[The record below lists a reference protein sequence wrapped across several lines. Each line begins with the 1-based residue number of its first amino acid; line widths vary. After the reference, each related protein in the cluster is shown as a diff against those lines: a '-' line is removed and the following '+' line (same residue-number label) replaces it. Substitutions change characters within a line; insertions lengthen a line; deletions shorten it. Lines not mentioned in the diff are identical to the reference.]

1 MPARSAIRDV
11 ARNLTRVPPDQRKEL
26 PTISGPAL
34 GGSQTISTQDFRGKV
49 VVINVWGS
57 WCPPCRKEAPDLQA
71 ASVET
76 KDIAQFV
83 GITSKDYDPAPAEAF
98 VRSFKITYPS
108 IYDPSGKVLLAFAGE
123 LPPSAIPSTHDHR
136 PAGPAGR
143 PGAERGL
150 QDHARGHDQRRRG
163 RSVDDSSRPRPVG
176 PRPRSAARWSWRC
189 RSRCSLGWC
198 AFFSPCVV
206 PLLPGY
212 LSYATGLGAAEV
224 VEGSPRDAAGCSP
237 APRSSC
243 SGSRRCSSSTG
254 VVAGSAG
261 RLLAGISRA

>member
-1 MPARSAIRDV
+1 MVRRTAVRTAVALAAMLMLAACAGTGADEQTRSAGQVGYPDV

-34 GGSQTISTQDFRGKV
+34 GSNRTISTQEFRGKV

-108 IYDPSGKVLLAFAGE
+108 IYDPTGKTLLAFAGE
-123 LPPSAIPSTHDHR
+123 LPPSAIPSTMIIDR
-136 PAGPAGR
+136 
-143 PGAERGL
+143 
-150 QDHARGHDQRRRG
+150 Q
-163 RSVDDSSRPRPVG
+163 
-176 PRPRSAARWSWRC
+176 
-189 RSRCSLGWC
+189 
-198 AFFSPCVV
+198 
-206 PLLPGY
+206 
-212 LSYATGLGAAEV
+212 
-224 VEGSPRDAAGCSP
+224 
-237 APRSSC
+237 
-243 SGSRRCSSSTG
+243 
-254 VVAGSAG
+254 G
-261 RLLAGISRA
+261 RLAVRVLSEVSKITLVDMINDVADGR